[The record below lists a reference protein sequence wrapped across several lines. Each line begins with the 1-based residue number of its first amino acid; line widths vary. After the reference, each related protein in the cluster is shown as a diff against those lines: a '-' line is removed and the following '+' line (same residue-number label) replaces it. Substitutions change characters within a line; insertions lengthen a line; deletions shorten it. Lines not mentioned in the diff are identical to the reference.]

1 MKGFGVGDG
10 GVVVVVGGGDDRK
23 RKMRR
28 VKEKSVRVMIRVFKI
43 SCVSFFC

>member
-1 MKGFGVGDG
+1 MIGRG
-10 GVVVVVGGGDDRK
+10 RRRQLK

>member
-1 MKGFGVGDG
+1 VLETEEK
-10 GVVVVVGGGDDRK
+10 VVVVGGGGDD

-28 VKEKSVRVMIRVFKI
+28 VEEKSVRVMIRVFKI